1 MEVAPQ
7 VLPYAAP
14 VWRVLD
20 EKRREGRRIL
30 FEGAQGALLDI
41 DFGTYP
47 YVTSSNTLAGM
58 AATGTGMGPGA
69 VDFVLGIVK
78 AYTTRVGEGP
88 FPAELTD
95 AVGQRLGERGREFG
109 TVTGRKRRCGWFDAV
124 LVRQTCTTSGVTGIA
139 LTKLDVLDG
148 FEELKICVGYE
159 LDGARHRPPADGG
172 GAAGAGDAGLRDAGG
187 LVGDHRRGAVLGR
200 AAGAGDQVRAPD
212 RGADRLPGGDALDQP
227 RARRHHPRDRPVR
240 GMRLSWRARRRWAL
254 VVLLV
259 GLPVYVVRRCQ
270 PGRALRP
277 AGRPGRAR

>member
-1 MEVAPQ
+1 M
-7 VLPYAAP
+7 LPYAAP

-88 FPAELTD
+88 FPAELDD
-95 AVGQRLGERGREFG
+95 AVGERLGERGREFG

-124 LVRQTCTTSGVTGIA
+124 LVRQTCTTSGVQGIA

-148 FEELKICVGYE
+148 FDELKICVGYD
-159 LDGARHRPPADGG
+159 LDGERIDHLPTAAAQQARVR
-172 GAAGAGDAGLRDAGG
+172 AGLRDDGG
-187 LVGDHRRGAVLGR
+187 LVGDHAPGRG
-200 AAGAGDQVRAPD
+200 
-212 RGADRLPGGDALDQP
+212 RGP
-227 RARRHHPRDRPVR
+227 
-240 GMRLSWRARRRWAL
+240 SCRRRRSSTC
-254 VVLLV
+254 
-259 GLPVYVVRRCQ
+259 GGSRS
-270 PGRALRP
+270 
-277 AGRPGRAR
+277 